1 MNDENSKSVII
12 ENVEIRKFEEKAA
25 LNYEVKSGYLCRKKK
40 VNAKDKQS
48 GKYIEGDIEIPLC
61 NFTARIIEENVI
73 DDGQESK
80 NLFLIE
86 GKLYDKIPLKKI
98 EIPAEKFPGMTWLL
112 SEWGSKARIEPGQT
126 VKDFVRH
133 AIQTRSINAPVHVH
147 FGHTGFRE
155 INGAYV
161 YLHAGGAIGSPPGS
175 NVSVKLTK
183 ELKRYILPPYPLTNQ
198 ERAADFLRD
207 EKDALEVSFSFLDIG
222 NRAITLPLFCLI
234 FLAPLTTLLDPQPNF
249 AFYLWGQSGAFK
261 TTLALILLSHFGSF
275 TSAESLSNFSDTKG
289 ILEKRGFILKDTLH
303 CIDDFHPSANRRAA
317 ESNETIA
324 QQMIRNYSNRTAR
337 GRLNSDMSE
346 RGRYEPRG
354 MLLVTAEELT
364 ALESTLARQCIVE
377 VTEGAIDRT
386 KLSAIQKNAEKLPLA
401 MASYVNWILENMEE
415 IKTTFPARFRELR
428 ERAANEGF
436 HKKLP
441 EQAAFMGFA
450 LQCCTSFFL
459 EKSIINKDTAAALF
473 TEGWET
479 FKLLAKQQQQRIE
492 DDNPIQLFFEILS
505 ILLIQGQARLDCMP
519 GFDGHS
525 IGSSEQVIGWYDS
538 SCIYLMK
545 AAAWHLVQRRCISE
559 NTHFPF
565 SKATFFKMLANKQ
578 IILPGKGG
586 DTSHVM
592 TIDKK
597 SVRVVK
603 IKEGGI
609 YEKLVI
615 SVID

>member
-1 MNDENSKSVII
+1 MNDEIK
-12 ENVEIRKFEEKAA
+12 ENVEIRRFEEKAA

-40 VNAKDKQS
+40 IKAKDNQT
-48 GKYIEGDIEIPLC
+48 GKYIDGEIEIPLC
-61 NFTARIIEENVI
+61 NFTARIIEENVV
-73 DDGQESK
+73 DDGQESQH
-80 NLFLIE
+80 FFIIE
-86 GKLYDKIPLKKI
+86 GKLYDKIPLKRI
-98 EIPAEKFPGMTWLL
+98 EIPAEKFAGMTWIL
-112 SEWGSKARIEPGQT
+112 SEWGSKARIEAGQT
-126 VKDFVRH
+126 IKDVLRH

-155 INGAYV
+155 INGQCV
-161 YLHAGGAIGSPPGS
+161 YLHASGAIGSPPGS

-183 ELKRYILPPYPLTNQ
+183 ELKRYALPPYPLTQQ
-198 ERAADFLRD
+198 ERAADFLQS
-207 EKDALEVSFSFLDIG
+207 EKNALEVSFSFLDIG

-249 AFYLWGQSGAFK
+249 AFYLFGQSGTYK
-261 TTLALILLSHFGSF
+261 TTLALILLSHFGTF

-289 ILEKRGFILKDTLH
+289 ILEKRSFVLKDTLH
-303 CIDDFHPSANRRAA
+303 VIDDYHPSANRRAA

-386 KLSAIQKNAEKLPLA
+386 KLSAIQADVEKLPLA
-401 MASYVNWILENMEE
+401 MASYVNWIRENMEE

-441 EQAAFMGFA
+441 EQASFLGFA
-450 LQCCTSFFL
+450 LQCCTSFFI
-459 EKSIINKDTAAALF
+459 EKGILDQDTAAALF
-473 TEGWET
+473 AEGWET

-492 DDNPIQLFFEILS
+492 DDNPISLFFEIIS
-505 ILLIQGQARLDCMP
+505 VILIQGQARLDCMP
-519 GFDGHS
+519 GYDGHS
-525 IGSSEQVIGWYDS
+525 IGSSEQVIGWYDAN
-538 SCIYLMK
+538 CIYLMK
-545 AAAWHLVQRRCISE
+545 AAAWHVVQRRCIAE

-565 SKATFFKMLANKQ
+565 SKATFFKMLVNKE

-586 DTSHVM
+586 DTTHVM

-597 SVRVVK
+597 SVRVIK
-603 IKEGGI
+603 IIKGGV

-615 SVID
+615 SVIE

>member
-1 MNDENSKSVII
+1 MNDVNVKNQITDS
-12 ENVEIRKFEEKAA
+12 VEIRKFEEKAA

-40 VNAKDKQS
+40 IKIKD
-48 GKYIEGDIEIPLC
+48 GEGEIEIPLC
-61 NFTARIIEENVI
+61 NFTARIIEENVV
-73 DDGQESK
+73 DDGQESQ
-80 NLFLIE
+80 NLFLVE
-86 GKLYDKIPLKKI
+86 GKLYDKIPLKRI
-98 EIPAEKFPGMTWLL
+98 EIPADKFPGMTWLL
-112 SEWGSKARIEPGQT
+112 SEWGSKVRIEPGQT

-133 AIQTRSINAPVHVH
+133 AIQTRSMNAPVYVH
-147 FGHTGFRE
+147 YGHTGFRE
-155 INGAYV
+155 IKGQYV

-175 NVSVKLTK
+175 NISVKLTK
-183 ELKRYILPPYPLTNQ
+183 ELKKYILPPYPLTNQ
-198 ERAADFLRD
+198 ERAADFLEN
-207 EKDALEVSFSFLDIG
+207 EKEALKVSFSFLDIG
-222 NRAITLPLFCLI
+222 KREITLPLLCLI
-234 FLAPLTTLLDPQPNF
+234 FLSPLTTILDPMPNF
-249 AFYLWGQSGAFK
+249 AFYLFGQSGTFK
-261 TTLALILLSHFGSF
+261 TTLAILALSHFGKF

-289 ILEKRGFILKDTLH
+289 ILEKRSFILKDILH
-303 CIDDFHPSANRRAA
+303 VIDDYHPSANRRAA

-354 MLLVTAEELT
+354 MLLVTAEEQT
-364 ALESTLARQCIVE
+364 ALESTLARLCIIE
-377 VTEGAIDRT
+377 VQEGAIDRD
-386 KLSAIQKNAEKLPLA
+386 KLSAIQREAEKLPLA
-401 MASYVNWILENMEE
+401 MASYIYWLRENMEE

-450 LQCCTSFFL
+450 LQSLTSFFL
-459 EKSIINKDTAAALF
+459 EKSIINEDTAAALF
-473 TEGWET
+473 AEGWEI

-525 IGSSEQVIGWYDS
+525 IGSSEQVIGWYDAN
-538 SCIYLMK
+538 CIYLMK

-565 SKATFFKMLANKQ
+565 SKATFFKMLANKK
-578 IILPGKGG
+578 IITPTKAG
-586 DTSHVM
+586 DTTHVM

-615 SVID
+615 SVIE